1 MTSPRPTDYAPDE
14 EFARRLDANDPLAR
28 FRSRF
33 LVPRRG
39 EGGEQLY
46 FLGNSLWL
54 LPAAAREHVE
64 KEMDAWGRKAV
75 AGHFEG
81 KLPWVDYH
89 RNLTAPLARLVGA
102 LPSEV
107 VAMNSCTVNLHLMMV
122 SFYRPTPERHRV
134 LMEDCAFPSD
144 TYAVQSQIRFHG
156 FDPAEA
162 LRVARPRPGESV
174 LRTEDLIELLEREGD
189 TIALV
194 LLGGVNYFTGQF
206 FDLES
211 IGAAARRRGCAVG
224 WDLAHAV
231 GNLPLRMHDCEAD
244 FAVWCSYKYLNAGP
258 GAIGGCF
265 VHERHAGDGSLP
277 RFAGW
282 WGNDP
287 RTRFSMHL
295 IRSFVPVLGADGW
308 QLSNPSILAAAP
320 LLASLAIFEEA
331 GLEALRA
338 KSVAL
343 TGYLEF
349 LIDRIPGVAYEILT
363 PRDPAARGCQLS
375 LRVKRDAAALQ
386 RRLEGAGIVAD
397 LREPGVLRFAP
408 VPLYNTFTEV
418 WRLAQALDAAA
429 SD

>member
-1 MTSPRPTDYAPDE
+1 MIAPRLPEYAADE
-14 EFARRLDANDPLAR
+14 DFARRLDAQDSLAR

-33 LVPRRG
+33 ILPRRG
-39 EGGEQLY
+39 DGGEQLY
-46 FLGNSLWL
+46 FLGNSLGL
-54 LPAAAREHVE
+54 LPSAARERVE
-64 KEMDAWGRKAV
+64 REMDEWGRRAV

-81 KLPWVDYH
+81 ELPWVDYH
-89 RNLTAPLARLVGA
+89 RNLTEPLARLIGA

-122 SFYRPTPERHRV
+122 SFYRPTPGRHRV

-162 LRVARPRPGESV
+162 LRVARPRPGEAI
-174 LRTEDLIELLEREGD
+174 LRTEDLLELLDREGD

-206 FDLES
+206 FDLDS
-211 IGAAARRRGCAVG
+211 ISAAARRRGCAVG

-231 GNLPLRMHDCEAD
+231 GNLPLRMHDSGAD

-258 GAIGGCF
+258 GALGGCF
-265 VHERHAGDGSLP
+265 VHERHAGEESLP

-287 RTRFSMHL
+287 STRFRMHL
-295 IRSFVPVLGADGW
+295 VRNFVPVSGADGW

-331 GLEALRA
+331 GLESLRA
-338 KSVAL
+338 KSVVL

-349 LIDRIPGVAYEILT
+349 LIDRIPGAAYEILT

-375 LRVKRDAAALQ
+375 LRVKRDAAGLQ
-386 RRLEGAGIVAD
+386 HRLEAAGIVAD

-408 VPLYNTFTEV
+408 VPLYNTFAEV
-418 WRLAQALDAAA
+418 RRLAQALDDAA

>member
-1 MTSPRPTDYAPDE
+1 MTPSHPPDYAPDE
-14 EFARRLDANDPLAR
+14 EFARRLDAEDPLSR

-39 EGGEQLY
+39 DGGEQLY
-46 FLGNSLWL
+46 FLGNSLGL
-54 LPAAAREHVE
+54 LPAAARERIEREVAE
-64 KEMDAWGRKAV
+64 WGGKAV
-75 AGHFEG
+75 AGHFAG
-81 KLPWVDYH
+81 QLPWVDYH
-89 RNLTAPLARLVGA
+89 RNLTPPLARLVGA

-122 SFYRPTPERHRV
+122 SFYRPTPRRYAV

-156 FDPAEA
+156 FNPAQG
-162 LRVARPRPGESV
+162 LRVARPRHGEAV
-174 LRTEDLIELLEREGD
+174 LRTEDLVERIDKEGD
-189 TIALV
+189 EIALV

-206 FDLES
+206 FDIEAVS
-211 IGAAARRRGCAVG
+211 AAARRRGCAVG

-231 GNLPLRMHDCEAD
+231 GNLPLRMHDSEAD

-258 GAIGGCF
+258 GGIGGCF
-265 VHERHAGDGSLP
+265 VHSRHAGDETLP

-287 RTRFSMHL
+287 RTRFRMHL
-295 IRSFVPVLGADGW
+295 VRDFVPVPGADGW

-331 GLEALRA
+331 GLDALRA

-349 LIDRIPGVAYEILT
+349 LIDRIPGAAYEILT

-375 LRVKRDAAALQ
+375 LQVKRDAAALQ
-386 RRLEGAGIVAD
+386 RRLETAGIVAD

-408 VPLYNTFTEV
+408 VPLYNTFSEV